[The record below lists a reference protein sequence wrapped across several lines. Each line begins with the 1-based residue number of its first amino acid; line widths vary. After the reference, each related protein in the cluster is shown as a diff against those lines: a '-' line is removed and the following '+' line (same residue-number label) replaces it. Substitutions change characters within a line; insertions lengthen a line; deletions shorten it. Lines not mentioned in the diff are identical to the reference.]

1 MGSYY
6 NRNTRRFLLA
16 GHGGRQLAIH
26 RAVWGPGVESRERAM
41 EYVNELILAE
51 LERTHPPGD
60 RSPRVADLGCG
71 VGGSLIYLRARMEA
85 SLVGATI
92 SAVQAD
98 LARAYVSERGLSDI
112 DVVEADFTTDEF
124 WRAYDDEPVDAAF
137 AVESFIHIEDA
148 RSTLRAIAARLRPG
162 GRVIVVDD
170 MISRVAARRGPDRR
184 ERRWL
189 REFEKGWHAYGLGSL
204 EQLVAAGAQAGLV
217 LDEVRDLT
225 PYLELDRP
233 RDLLARGFM
242 SLVRWWPVRP
252 AWFDNLL
259 GGNALQLA
267 LKRRLLGYYYV
278 VFTVGDSRTSA

>member
-1 MGSYY
+1 M
-6 NRNTRRFLLA
+6 
-16 GHGGRQLAIH
+16 
-26 RAVWGPGVESRERAM
+26 ESRERAI

-51 LERTHPPGD
+51 LAREEQPGGGA
-60 RSPRVADLGCG
+60 PRVADLGCG
-71 VGGSLIYLRARMEA
+71 VGGSMIYLRSRMEA

-98 LARAYVSERGLSDI
+98 LARRYARERGLSGI

-124 WRAYDDEPVDAAF
+124 WRPYEDEPFDAAF
-137 AVESFIHIEDA
+137 AVESFIHVAEL
-148 RSTLRAIAARLRPG
+148 RSRLPVIAGRLRPG
-162 GRVIVVDD
+162 GRLIVVDD
-170 MISRVAARRGPDRR
+170 MVSRAAARRTPDRR

-189 REFEKGWHAYGLGSL
+189 REFEQGWYAHGLGSL
-204 EQLVAAGAQAGLV
+204 EQLVAAGRQAGLV

-242 SLVRWWPVRP
+242 SLLRWWPLRP

-278 VFTVGDSRTSA
+278 VFTVRDSRT